1 MLARRSLILGL
12 SLGLWLVAVASP
24 ASALGI
30 AGYDMQIAVQGQN
43 VGLGDLVT
51 AKDVGWTPA
60 TNGGTYTL
68 KAPVSV
74 GLDSN
79 NQPVFSIDSWTS
91 QVDVDPFVTNN
102 LNVTNTSGLTQT
114 FVITVTLPIV
124 PQTPATAMS
133 GSVGITL
140 TNTTG
145 SATLADAGTAVYT
158 ALIDGGS
165 VQTLKNPAYTL
176 TCIAPFCSVTDSASF
191 GIPTPIVGPAALS
204 TIAIRLQFTLSPGDS
219 AGLTSVFNITAVPE
233 PVTALMM
240 GLGLLGLGLAGRRR
254 A

>member
-1 MLARRSLILGL
+1 
-12 SLGLWLVAVASP
+12 
-24 ASALGI
+24 
-30 AGYDMQIAVQGQN
+30 
-43 VGLGDLVT
+43 
-51 AKDVGWTPA
+51 
-60 TNGGTYTL
+60 
-68 KAPVSV
+68 
-74 GLDSN
+74 
-79 NQPVFSIDSWTS
+79 
-91 QVDVDPFVTNN
+91 
-102 LNVTNTSGLTQT
+102 
-114 FVITVTLPIV
+114 
-124 PQTPATAMS
+124 MS